1 MDGQESELSVRE
13 YPSMEAPETA
23 SVDRSVGQTR
33 RVLRETDMQVGETV
47 HSRDAS
53 ATVTSIR
60 PRPDG
65 SRPAMTREEALASD
79 HDRVAQRDQGQ
90 RDQSQRDRADQR
102 DRSDQADPTA
112 GITSGDILNLLRDY
126 RAAETTSRREA
137 RRETAMGET
146 DLLAMRLLVQADEEG
161 RLLTPGAIA
170 SALGISTASTT
181 ALVDRLS
188 AAGFVE
194 RRPHETDRRSTV
206 VVPTVRSENEVRE
219 ALGRG
224 QASLARVADEM
235 SPHEMDIVAQFLRNL
250 IGAVRDE
257 PDAR

>member
-13 YPSMEAPETA
+13 YPSTEAPEVAA
-23 SVDRSVGQTR
+23 SGDRSVGQAR
-33 RVLRETDMQVGETV
+33 RAAAETDMQVGETV
-47 HSRDAS
+47 YSRAAS

-65 SRPAMTREEALASD
+65 TRPAMTHEEALASD
-79 HDRVAQRDQGQ
+79 REHDSNVESA
-90 RDQSQRDRADQR
+90 DR
-102 DRSDQADPTA
+102 ADPTA
-112 GITSGDILNLLRDY
+112 GITSGDILNLLREY

-146 DLLAMRLLVQADEEG
+146 DLLAMRLLVQADAEG

-188 AAGFVE
+188 TAGFVE

-224 QASLARVADEM
+224 QASLARVADQM

-250 IGAVRDE
+250 IGAVRDD

>member
-13 YPSMEAPETA
+13 YPSAEAPEVAA
-23 SVDRSVGQTR
+23 SGDRSVGQAR
-33 RVLRETDMQVGETV
+33 RAAAETDMQVGETV
-47 HSRDAS
+47 YSRAAS

-65 SRPAMTREEALASD
+65 TRPAMTHEEALASD
-79 HDRVAQRDQGQ
+79 REHDSSVESA
-90 RDQSQRDRADQR
+90 DRADP
-102 DRSDQADPTA
+102 AA
-112 GITSGDILNLLRDY
+112 GITSGDILNLLREY

-146 DLLAMRLLVQADEEG
+146 DLLAMRLLVQADAEE

-188 AAGFVE
+188 TAGFVE

-224 QASLARVADEM
+224 QASLARVADQM

-250 IGAVRDE
+250 IGAVRDD

>member
-13 YPSMEAPETA
+13 YPSMEAPETTP
-23 SVDRSVGQTR
+23 SVDRSVGQAR
-33 RVLRETDMQVGETV
+33 RALVETDMQVGETV
-47 HSRDAS
+47 YSREAS

-60 PRPDG
+60 PRADG
-65 SRPAMTREEALASD
+65 SRPAMTREETLAVDRD
-79 HDRVAQRDQGQ
+79 HVDPWDQ
-90 RDQSQRDRADQR
+90 ADQR
-102 DRSDQADPTA
+102 ERADQADPSA
-112 GITSGDILNLLRDY
+112 GITSGDILNLLREY

-188 AAGFVE
+188 TAGFVE

-235 SPHEMDIVAQFLRNL
+235 SPHEMDIVARFLRNL
-250 IGAVRDE
+250 IGAVRDD

>member
-13 YPSMEAPETA
+13 YPSAEAPEVAA
-23 SVDRSVGQTR
+23 SGDRSVGQAR
-33 RVLRETDMQVGETV
+33 RAAAETDMQVGETV
-47 HSRDAS
+47 YSRAAS

-65 SRPAMTREEALASD
+65 TRPAMTHEEALASD
-79 HDRVAQRDQGQ
+79 REHDSNVESA
-90 RDQSQRDRADQR
+90 DR
-102 DRSDQADPTA
+102 ADPTA
-112 GITSGDILNLLRDY
+112 GITSGDILNLLREY

-146 DLLAMRLLVQADEEG
+146 DLLAMRLLVQADAEG

-188 AAGFVE
+188 TAGFVE

-224 QASLARVADEM
+224 QASLARVADQM

-250 IGAVRDE
+250 IGAVRDD